1 MNDIKNLLNDHQKQK
16 SIRVIYR
23 PNLTPFY
30 SFLKNWDGRILG
42 FTHLKSYPNL
52 SEIKFILG
60 LQKTDIGGLERVR

>member
-23 PNLTPFY
+23 PNPMPFS
-30 SFLKNWDGRILG
+30 SFLKNWDGLILWFMG
-42 FTHLKSYPNL
+42 SKLYPNL